1 MINKKLF
8 NKYLAKVS
16 SVKEGTF
23 TALYNDILN
32 GKNSYL
38 RLNKKGSS
46 MFDPTWIKIIED
58 CLFELGEIINNPS
71 EVTTQDSSVVPIEL
85 AKKVDGVSVQH
96 LASHTQ
102 FIKEVDENG
111 NVVPGK
117 ILAHFNKE
125 ELHTYENRFIAT
137 FIRRLVLFIEKRY
150 EFIKNTISLES
161 KEVLLLK
168 NNSVVNGQEVEI
180 ETKIV
185 IKKQMEDDVTVKA
198 KEYMDRIALMREY
211 ITYYYNSS
219 FMKEMK
225 NEKDVRK
232 PILQTNII
240 RKNPLY
246 HKFYEVFM
254 FIERFENL
262 GVSYKIDEQYLDFS
276 EKDMKKLNYL
286 LLGTYLAIQDKDE
299 YEVVKESTKVYKPKV
314 LTSIDDEKFVY
325 GEFVDGPIQFVRVD
339 EQYRD
344 YLSTLLSKSLPTHPT
359 KQEKEYFDED
369 YSFKKNLLNALK
381 EIDKI
386 VSRKQKEI
394 DKYEK
399 YLAEY
404 IKKREKEEAEE
415 AKRLIEE
422 MKKESE
428 GLLEYRRQ
436 LILSAAE
443 MQRGDIEEYLVE
455 HPLESKQE
463 EYTPDI
469 STIDSILSVIPG
481 HFIVRT
487 PHGYYVD
494 EKGFSEDRESA
505 KVFEDFNLAN
515 QIKNRFG
522 GKVVKL

>member
-1 MINKKLF
+1 M
-8 NKYLAKVS
+8 
-16 SVKEGTF
+16 
-23 TALYNDILN
+23 
-32 GKNSYL
+32 
-38 RLNKKGSS
+38 
-46 MFDPTWIKIIED
+46 
-58 CLFELGEIINNPS
+58 
-71 EVTTQDSSVVPIEL
+71 
-85 AKKVDGVSVQH
+85 
-96 LASHTQ
+96 
-102 FIKEVDENG
+102 
-111 NVVPGK
+111 
-117 ILAHFNKE
+117 
-125 ELHTYENRFIAT
+125 
-137 FIRRLVLFIEKRY
+137 
-150 EFIKNTISLES
+150 
-161 KEVLLLK
+161 
-168 NNSVVNGQEVEI
+168 
-180 ETKIV
+180 
-185 IKKQMEDDVTVKA
+185 
-198 KEYMDRIALMREY
+198 
-211 ITYYYNSS
+211 
-219 FMKEMK
+219 
-225 NEKDVRK
+225 
-232 PILQTNII
+232 
-240 RKNPLY
+240 
-246 HKFYEVFM
+246 
-254 FIERFENL
+254 
-262 GVSYKIDEQYLDFS
+262 
-276 EKDMKKLNYL
+276 
-286 LLGTYLAIQDKDE
+286 
-299 YEVVKESTKVYKPKV
+299 
-314 LTSIDDEKFVY
+314 
-325 GEFVDGPIQFVRVD
+325 RVD